1 MRSSERTSSRSV
13 WLSACLLC
21 GLLIA
26 AAIGTQA
33 QSSSSGEKNALVA
46 TTAEAQAAPS
56 PQQVL
61 YDRYIR
67 VSIPS
72 GWEEKRSW
80 ELGDD
85 RSLPLYNPATEAVVF
100 VWGFDRPLYRSGYI
114 ESLASGDRLSRRLEM
129 DLSLWSAEASRYYA
143 MVSGG
148 FMMKASAHAVTL
160 GPSLKPG
167 EIHYLGKVKVG
178 RAQLDL
184 VEYISEN
191 KVDEAFATKY
201 RMAPGMVGSRAQIL
215 LGQATFGHGPQ
226 GYTLVAC
233 RFTDQPEDTK
243 WVQALLEN
251 VEQLGKAERERG
263 AAAERVRDELS
274 HAAAIIQD
282 HRYGPALTLLEAV
295 LQQDAQNDN
304 AFMLQGEVL
313 LRLRK
318 VAEAEKALRSAVT
331 VNQNNDRAHF
341 LLGAALWEQKKHD
354 EATAEWKLVQRISP
368 LYPQIE
374 EVLLQKRGLHPEE
387 ATEKQP

>member
-1 MRSSERTSSRSV
+1 MPLRSL
-13 WLSACLLC
+13 WFSACLLG

-26 AAIGTQA
+26 ATICTQA
-33 QSSSSGEKNALVA
+33 QSSPTGEKNAAVPA
-46 TTAEAQAAPS
+46 TAEAQATPT

-67 VSIPS
+67 VGVPS

-85 RSLPLYNPATEAVVF
+85 RSLPLYNPANEAVVF

-148 FMMKASAHAVTL
+148 FMMKSSAHAVTL

-167 EIHYLGKVKVG
+167 EVHYLGKIKVG
-178 RAQLDL
+178 RAQLDA

-201 RMAPGMVGSRAQIL
+201 RMGPGMVGSRAQIL
-215 LGQATFGHGPQ
+215 LGQATFAHGPQ
-226 GYTLVAC
+226 GYTVVAC

-243 WVQALLEN
+243 WVQGLLEN
-251 VEQLGKAERERG
+251 VEQLSKTEREKG
-263 AAAERVRDELS
+263 AAAERIRDELS
-274 HAAAIIQD
+274 HAAAILQD
-282 HRYGPALTLLEAV
+282 HRYGPALALLDAV
-295 LQQDAQNDN
+295 LQQDPQNDN
-304 AFMLQGEVL
+304 AFMLQGEAL

-318 VAEAEKALRSAVT
+318 FAEAEKALRSAVT
-331 VNQNNDRAHF
+331 INQNNDRAHF
-341 LLGAALWEQKKHD
+341 LLGAVLWEEKKHD

-387 ATEKQP
+387 ATDKQP

>member
-1 MRSSERTSSRSV
+1 MQSSDRTSLRSV
-13 WLSACLLC
+13 WVSGWLLC

-26 AAIGTQA
+26 AAICTQA
-33 QSSSSGEKNALVA
+33 QSSPIGEKNAAVG
-46 TTAEAQAAPS
+46 TTAEAQAAPT
-56 PQQVL
+56 PQPVL

-67 VSIPS
+67 VTVPS

-85 RSLPLYNPATEAVVF
+85 RSLPLYNPATQAVVF

-114 ESLASGDRLSRRLEM
+114 ESLASGDRLNRRLEM

-167 EIHYLGKVKVG
+167 EVHYLGKVKAG
-178 RAQLDL
+178 RAQLEV
-184 VEYISEN
+184 VEYISES

-201 RMAPGMVGSRAQIL
+201 RMLAATVGSRAQIL

-243 WVQALLEN
+243 WVQTILEN
-251 VEQLGKAERERG
+251 VEQLGKSEREKGVMAERI
-263 AAAERVRDELS
+263 RDELS

-282 HRYGPALTLLEAV
+282 HRYGPALALLEAV
-295 LQQDAQNDN
+295 LQQEPQNDN
-304 AFMLQGEVL
+304 AFMLQGETL

-318 VAEAEKALRSAVT
+318 YTEAETALRSAVT

-341 LLGAALWEQKKHD
+341 LLGALLWEEKKHE

-374 EVLLQKRGLHPEE
+374 EVLLQKRGLHPEA

>member
-1 MRSSERTSSRSV
+1 MQSTDRTFLRGV
-13 WLSACLLC
+13 WFGGWLLC
-21 GLLIA
+21 ALIVA
-26 AAIGTQA
+26 ATICVQA
-33 QSSSSGEKNALVA
+33 QSSPSGENNAA
-46 TTAEAQAAPS
+46 APASAEAQAAPT

-67 VSIPS
+67 VSLPA
-72 GWEEKRSW
+72 GWEERRSW

-85 RSLPLYNPATEAVVF
+85 RSLPLFNPTTEAVVF
-100 VWGFDRPLYRSGYI
+100 VWGFDRPLYRNGYI

-148 FMMKASAHAVTL
+148 FMMKTSSHAVTV
-160 GPSLKPG
+160 GPSLRPG
-167 EIHYLGKVKVG
+167 EVHYLGKVKVG
-178 RAQLDL
+178 RADLDM
-184 VEYISEN
+184 VEYISAN

-251 VEQLGKAERERG
+251 VEQLGKSEREKGVMAERI
-263 AAAERVRDELS
+263 RDELS

-282 HRYGPALTLLEAV
+282 HRYGPALALLEAV
-295 LQQDAQNDN
+295 LQQDPQNDN
-304 AFMLQGEVL
+304 AFMLQGEAL

-318 VAEAEKALRSAVT
+318 FAEAEKALRQAVT
-331 VNQNNDRAHF
+331 INQNNDRAHF
-341 LLGAALWEQKKHD
+341 VLGAALWEEKKHD

-374 EVLLQKRGLHPEE
+374 EVLLQKRGLHPES

>member
-1 MRSSERTSSRSV
+1 MRSTDRTFLPSV
-13 WLSACLLC
+13 RVGAWLLC
-21 GLLIA
+21 GLLIGT
-26 AAIGTQA
+26 AICAQA
-33 QSSSSGEKNALVA
+33 QSSPSSEHNTAVA
-46 TTAEAQAAPS
+46 ATAEVPAAPS
-56 PQQVL
+56 TQQVL

-67 VSIPS
+67 VSLPA
-72 GWEEKRSW
+72 GWQEKRSW

-85 RSLPLYNPATEAVVF
+85 RSLPLYNPTTEAVVF
-100 VWGFDRPLYRSGYI
+100 VWGFDRPLYRSGYL

-148 FMMKASAHAVTL
+148 FMMQTSVHAVTV
-160 GPSLKPG
+160 GPSLQPG
-167 EIHYLGKVKVG
+167 EVHYLGKIKVG
-178 RAQLDL
+178 RAELDV
-184 VEYISEN
+184 VEYISEK
-191 KVDEAFATKY
+191 KVDEAFAGKY
-201 RMAPGMVGSRAQIL
+201 RMAPGMVGTRAQIL

-233 RFTDQPEDTK
+233 RFTNQSGDVS
-243 WVQALLEN
+243 WVQPLLEN
-251 VEQLGKAERERG
+251 VEQLGKAEREKG

-282 HRYGPALTLLEAV
+282 HRYGPALALLETV
-295 LQQDAQNDN
+295 LQQDPQNDN
-304 AFMLQGEVL
+304 ALMLEGEAL
-313 LRLRK
+313 LRVRK
-318 VAEAEKALRSAVT
+318 YGEAEAALRQAVA

-341 LLGAALWEQKKHD
+341 LLGAVLWEEKKHD

-374 EVLLQKRGLHPEE
+374 EVLLQKRSLHPEA

>member
-1 MRSSERTSSRSV
+1 MRSV
-13 WLSACLLC
+13 WFSGWLLW

-26 AAIGTQA
+26 AAICTQA
-33 QSSSSGEKNALVA
+33 QSSPSVEKNAAVA
-46 TTAEAQAAPS
+46 ATAEAHAAPS
-56 PQQVL
+56 PQQQVL

-67 VSIPS
+67 IGVPS

-85 RSLPLYNPATEAVVF
+85 RSLPLYNPATQAVVF

-148 FMMKASAHAVTL
+148 FMMKTSAHAVTV
-160 GPSLKPG
+160 GPSLRPG
-167 EIHYLGKVKVG
+167 EVHYLGKVKVG
-178 RAQLDL
+178 RAQLDS

-251 VEQLGKAERERG
+251 VEQLGKSEREKGVMAERI
-263 AAAERVRDELS
+263 RDELS

-282 HRYGPALTLLEAV
+282 HRYGPALGLLEAM
-295 LQQDAQNDN
+295 LQQDPQNDN

-318 VAEAEKALRSAVT
+318 YTEAEKALRSAVT

-341 LLGAALWEQKKHD
+341 LLGAVLWEQKKHD

-374 EVLLQKRGLHPEE
+374 EVLLQKRGLHPEQ

>member
-1 MRSSERTSSRSV
+1 MRSSERMSSQSLWFSV
-13 WLSACLLC
+13 RLLC

-26 AAIGTQA
+26 AAICTQA
-33 QSSSSGEKNALVA
+33 QSSPSGEKDAPVPA
-46 TTAEAQAAPS
+46 TEAQVAPS

-67 VSIPS
+67 VSVPS

-85 RSLPLYNPATEAVVF
+85 RSLPLFNPATEAVVF

-148 FMMKASAHAVTL
+148 FMMKSSAHAVTV

-167 EIHYLGKVKVG
+167 EVHYLGKVKVG
-178 RAQLDL
+178 RAQLDV

-191 KVDEAFATKY
+191 KLDEAFAAKY
-201 RMAPGMVGSRAQIL
+201 RMAPGMVGGRAQIL
-215 LGQATFGHGPQ
+215 FGQATFGHGPQ

-251 VEQLGKAERERG
+251 VEQLGKSERERG

-282 HRYGPALTLLEAV
+282 HRYGPALALLEAV
-295 LQQDAQNDN
+295 LQQDPQNDN
-304 AFMLQGEVL
+304 AFMLQGEAL
-313 LRLRK
+313 LRLHK
-318 VAEAEKALRSAVT
+318 LAEAEKALRLAVT

-341 LLGAALWEQKKHD
+341 LLGAVLWEQKKHD

-374 EVLLQKRGLHPEE
+374 EVLLQKRGLHPEQ

>member
-1 MRSSERTSSRSV
+1 MRFTDRTSLRNV
-13 WLSACLLC
+13 WVGGWLLC
-21 GLLIA
+21 GLLFA
-26 AAIGTQA
+26 AAICTQA
-33 QSSSSGEKNALVA
+33 QSSPTGEKNTAVPA
-46 TTAEAQAAPS
+46 TVEAHEAPG
-56 PQQVL
+56 PQRVL

-67 VSIPS
+67 VSLPA
-72 GWEEKRSW
+72 GWQERRSW

-114 ESLASGDRLSRRLEM
+114 ESLATGDRLSRRLEM

-148 FMMKASAHAVTL
+148 FMMKTSAHAVTL

-167 EIHYLGKVKVG
+167 EVHYLGKIKVG
-178 RAQLDL
+178 RAVLDA

-191 KVDEAFATKY
+191 KLDEAFATKY
-201 RMAPGMVGSRAQIL
+201 RMSPGMVGSRAQIL

-243 WVQALLEN
+243 WVQGLLEN
-251 VEQLGKAERERG
+251 VEQLGKTEREQGVLAERI
-263 AAAERVRDELS
+263 RDELS

-282 HRYGPALTLLEAV
+282 HRYGPALALLDAV
-295 LQQDAQNDN
+295 LQQDPQNDN
-304 AFMLQGEVL
+304 AFMLEGEAL

-318 VAEAEKALRSAVT
+318 FTEAETALRQAVA

-341 LLGAALWEQKKHD
+341 LLGAVLWEEKKHD
-354 EATAEWKLVQRISP
+354 EATGEWKLVQRISP

-374 EVLLQKRGLHPEE
+374 EVLLQKRGLHPEA

>member
-1 MRSSERTSSRSV
+1 
-13 WLSACLLC
+13 
-21 GLLIA
+21 
-26 AAIGTQA
+26 
-33 QSSSSGEKNALVA
+33 
-46 TTAEAQAAPS
+46 
-56 PQQVL
+56 VL

-67 VSIPS
+67 ISVPS

-85 RSLPLYNPATEAVVF
+85 RSLPLYNPATGAVVF

-148 FMMKASAHAVTL
+148 FMMKTSAHAVTV

-167 EIHYLGKVKVG
+167 EIHYLGKLKVG
-178 RAQLDL
+178 RAQLD
-184 VEYISEN
+184 VVDYVSEN

-201 RMAPGMVGSRAQIL
+201 RMAPAMVGGRAQIL
-215 LGQATFGHGPQ
+215 FGQATFGHGPQ

-233 RFTDQPEDTK
+233 RFTDQPQDTK
-243 WVQALLEN
+243 WVQSVLEN
-251 VEQLGKAERERG
+251 VEQLGKAERTKG
-263 AAAERVRDELS
+263 AAAERIRDELS
-274 HAAAIIQD
+274 HVAAIIQD
-282 HRYGPALTLLEAV
+282 HRYNPALALLEAV
-295 LQQDAQNDN
+295 LQQDPQNDN
-304 AFMLQGEVL
+304 ALMLQGETL

-318 VAEAEKALRSAVT
+318 FAEAEKALRSAVML
-331 VNQNNDRAHF
+331 NQNNDRAHF
-341 LLGAALWEQKKHD
+341 LLGAVLWEQKKHD

-387 ATEKQP
+387 ATDKQP

>member
-1 MRSSERTSSRSV
+1 MQSTDRTFLRGV
-13 WLSACLLC
+13 WFGGWLLC
-21 GLLIA
+21 ALIVA
-26 AAIGTQA
+26 ATICVQA
-33 QSSSSGEKNALVA
+33 QSSPSGENNAA
-46 TTAEAQAAPS
+46 APASAEAQAAPT

-67 VSIPS
+67 VSLPA
-72 GWEEKRSW
+72 GWEERRSW

-85 RSLPLYNPATEAVVF
+85 RSLPLFNPTTEAVVF
-100 VWGFDRPLYRSGYI
+100 VWGFDRPLYRNGYI

-148 FMMKASAHAVTL
+148 FVMKTSAHAVTV
-160 GPSLKPG
+160 GPSLKAG
-167 EIHYLGKVKVG
+167 EVHYLGKVKVG
-178 RAQLDL
+178 RAELDL
-184 VEYISEN
+184 VQYISQN

-201 RMAPGMVGSRAQIL
+201 RMSPSMMGSRAQIL

-233 RFTDQPEDTK
+233 RFIDQPENTK
-243 WVQALLEN
+243 WVQTLLEN
-251 VEQLGKAERERG
+251 VEQLGKTEREKGMMAERI
-263 AAAERVRDELS
+263 RDELS

-282 HRYGPALTLLEAV
+282 HRYGPALALLEAV
-295 LQQDAQNDN
+295 LQQDPQNDN
-304 AFMLQGEVL
+304 ALMLQGEAL

-318 VAEAEKALRSAVT
+318 FAEAEKALAQAVT

-341 LLGAALWEQKKHD
+341 LLGAVLWEEKKHD
-354 EATAEWKLVQRISP
+354 QAMAEWKLVQRISP
-368 LYPQIE
+368 LYPEIE
-374 EVLLQKRGLHPEE
+374 EVLLQKSAQHPVA

>member
-1 MRSSERTSSRSV
+1 MRSSDRTFLRCV
-13 WLSACLLC
+13 WVSGWLLC

-26 AAIGTQA
+26 AAICTQA
-33 QSSSSGEKNALVA
+33 QSSSSGEKNAAVG
-46 TTAEAQAAPS
+46 TTAEAQATPS
-56 PQQVL
+56 PQPVL

-67 VSIPS
+67 VSVPS

-85 RSLPLYNPATEAVVF
+85 RSLPLYNPATQAVVF

-114 ESLASGDRLSRRLEM
+114 ESLASGDQLSRRLEM

-148 FMMKASAHAVTL
+148 FMMKASARAVTV
-160 GPSLKPG
+160 GPSLRHG
-167 EIHYLGKVKVG
+167 EVHYLGKVKLG

-184 VEYISEN
+184 VEYASES

-201 RMAPGMVGSRAQIL
+201 RMMPAMVGSRAQIL

-233 RFTDQPEDTK
+233 RFTDQPEDIK
-243 WVQALLEN
+243 WLQALLEN
-251 VEQLGKAERERG
+251 VEQLGKVEREKG
-263 AAAERVRDELS
+263 MMAEHIRDELS
-274 HAAAIIQD
+274 HAAAIVQD
-282 HRYGPALTLLEAV
+282 HRYGPALAMLETV
-295 LQQDAQNDN
+295 LQQDPQNDN
-304 AFMLQGEVL
+304 AFMLQGETL

-318 VAEAEKALRSAVT
+318 LAEAEAALRSAVT
-331 VNQNNDRAHF
+331 ANQNNDRAHF
-341 LLGAALWEQKKHD
+341 LLGAVLWEEKKHE

-374 EVLLQKRGLHPEE
+374 EVLLQKRGLHPEA

>member
-1 MRSSERTSSRSV
+1 MRSTERTYLRSLWV
-13 WLSACLLC
+13 GAWLVC
-21 GLLIA
+21 GLVIA
-26 AAIGTQA
+26 APTCARA
-33 QSSSSGEKNALVA
+33 QSSPSSEKTAAVPVI
-46 TTAEAQAAPS
+46 AEAQAAS

-67 VSIPS
+67 VTVPA
-72 GWEEKRSW
+72 GWQEKRSW

-148 FMMKASAHAVTL
+148 FMMKTSAHAVTV
-160 GPSLKPG
+160 GPSLKAG
-167 EIHYLGKVKVG
+167 EVHHLGKVKVG
-178 RAQLDL
+178 RAELNV
-184 VEYISEN
+184 VEYISEK

-201 RMAPGMVGSRAQIL
+201 RIAPGMVGSRAQIL

-233 RFTDQPEDTK
+233 RFTDQAEDTK
-243 WVQALLEN
+243 WVQSLLEN
-251 VEQLGKAERERG
+251 VEQLGKSEREKGVMAERI
-263 AAAERVRDELS
+263 RDKLS
-274 HAAAIIQD
+274 HAAAIVQD
-282 HRYGPALTLLEAV
+282 HRYSPALALLDTV
-295 LQQDAQNDN
+295 LQQDPQNDN
-304 AFMLQGEVL
+304 AFMLEGEAL

-318 VAEAEKALRSAVT
+318 LAEAEKMLRQSVT
-331 VNQNNDRAHF
+331 LNQNNDRAHF
-341 LLGAALWEQKKHD
+341 LLGAVLWEEKKYD
-354 EATAEWKLVQRISP
+354 EATAEWKVVQRISP

-374 EVLLQKRGLHPEE
+374 EVLLQKRELHPEE

>member
-1 MRSSERTSSRSV
+1 MQFIDRTYLRSV
-13 WLSACLLC
+13 WVGGWLLC
-21 GLLIA
+21 SLLIA
-26 AAIGTQA
+26 AAICTQA
-33 QSSSSGEKNALVA
+33 QSAPSGEKNAVA
-46 TTAEAQAAPS
+46 PPTAETQIAPN
-56 PQQVL
+56 PQQAL

-67 VSIPS
+67 VNVPA
-72 GWEEKRSW
+72 GWQEKRSW

-148 FMMKASAHAVTL
+148 FMMKTSAHAVTV
-160 GPSLKPG
+160 GPSLKAG
-167 EIHYLGKVKVG
+167 EVHYLGKVKVG
-178 RAQLDL
+178 RAELDA
-184 VEYISEN
+184 VEYISEK

-201 RMAPGMVGSRAQIL
+201 RMAPATVGSRAQIL
-215 LGQATFGHGPQ
+215 LGQSTFGHGPQ

-243 WVQALLEN
+243 WVQSLLEN
-251 VEQLGKAERERG
+251 VEQLGKSEREKGMMAERF
-263 AAAERVRDELS
+263 RDELS

-282 HRYGPALTLLEAV
+282 HRYGPALALLDAL
-295 LQQDAQNDN
+295 LQQDPQNDN
-304 AFMLQGEVL
+304 AFMLQGEAL

-318 VAEAEKALRSAVT
+318 VAEAEKALRQAVA

-341 LLGAALWEQKKHD
+341 LLGAVLWEEKKHD
-354 EATAEWKLVQRISP
+354 EASAEWKLVQRLSP

-374 EVLLQKRGLHPEE
+374 EVLLQKRGLHPEA

>member
-1 MRSSERTSSRSV
+1 MRSNERTYLRSLWV
-13 WLSACLLC
+13 GAWLVC
-21 GLLIA
+21 GLVIA
-26 AAIGTQA
+26 APTCARA
-33 QSSSSGEKNALVA
+33 QSSPSGEKNAAIPA
-46 TTAEAQAAPS
+46 TAQAQAAPS
-56 PQQVL
+56 PQQAL

-67 VSIPS
+67 LNIPA
-72 GWEEKRSW
+72 GWQEKRSW

-100 VWGFDRPLYRSGYI
+100 VWGFDRPLYRNGYI

-148 FMMKASAHAVTL
+148 FMMKTSAHAVTL

-167 EIHYLGKVKVG
+167 DVHYLGKIKVG
-178 RAQLDL
+178 RAALDA

-191 KVDEAFATKY
+191 KVDEGFATKY
-201 RMAPGMVGSRAQIL
+201 WMAPGMVGSRAQIL

-233 RFTDQPEDTK
+233 RFTDQPDDTK
-243 WVQALLEN
+243 WVQMLLQN
-251 VEQLGKAERERG
+251 VEQLGKAEREKG
-263 AAAERVRDELS
+263 MMAERIRDELS

-282 HRYGPALTLLEAV
+282 HRYGPVLALLEAV
-295 LQQDAQNDN
+295 LQQDPQNDN
-304 AFMLQGEVL
+304 AFMLQGEAF

-318 VAEAEKALRSAVT
+318 FGEAEKALRQAVT
-331 VNQNNDRAHF
+331 LNQNNDRAHF
-341 LLGAALWEQKKHD
+341 LLGGVLWEEKKYD

-368 LYPQIE
+368 LYPQIQ
-374 EVLLQKRGLHPEE
+374 EVLLQKRGLHSEA

>member
-1 MRSSERTSSRSV
+1 MPLRSLWFSV
-13 WLSACLLC
+13 CLLC
-21 GLLIA
+21 GLLMA
-26 AAIGTQA
+26 AAICTQA
-33 QSSSSGEKNALVA
+33 QSSPSGEKDAA
-46 TTAEAQAAPS
+46 GPARPTAQAAPS

-61 YDRYIR
+61 YDRYMRIS
-67 VSIPS
+67 VPS

-85 RSLPLYNPATEAVVF
+85 RSLPLYNPTTEAVVF

-148 FMMKASAHAVTL
+148 FMMKTSAHAVTV
-160 GPSLKPG
+160 GPSLRPG
-167 EIHYLGKVKVG
+167 EVHYLGKVKVG
-178 RAQLDL
+178 RADLDM
-184 VEYISEN
+184 VEYISAN

-233 RFTDQPEDTK
+233 RFTDQPEDAK
-243 WVQALLEN
+243 WVQTLLEN
-251 VEQLGKAERERG
+251 VEQLGKAEREKG
-263 AAAERVRDELS
+263 VMAERIRDELS

-282 HRYGPALTLLEAV
+282 HRYGPALALLEAV
-295 LQQDAQNDN
+295 LQQDPQNDN
-304 AFMLQGEVL
+304 AFMLQGEAL

-318 VAEAEKALRSAVT
+318 FAEAEKALRQAVT
-331 VNQNNDRAHF
+331 INQNNERAHF
-341 LLGAALWEQKKHD
+341 VLGAALWEEKKHD

-374 EVLLQKRGLHPEE
+374 EVLLQKRGLHPES
-387 ATEKQP
+387 ATGKQP